1 MAVVAYGVALAIGSE
16 AFPSFPRRVVLTE
29 ASVIGVALLLF
40 VVSTIA
46 SVAGIVYAL
55 RIDPGPVLES

>member
-1 MAVVAYGVALAIGSE
+1 VPPSRVAARFSSG
-16 AFPSFPRRVVLTE
+16 AFPSFPRRVVLTD
-29 ASVIGVALLLF
+29 ASVIGVGVLLF
-40 VVSTIA
+40 VVSTLA